1 MRLGV
6 PAASPAKWGAPGPP
20 PAVTETGEAL
30 RFAHDGQ
37 RTDRDVVLQAV
48 KQYGTALEFAGEGLE
63 ADKVLV
69 LQAVTETGTA
79 LQFAHDDLRKDRD
92 VALQTVTR
100 WLVTESAEDLVVNAT
115 QWLLCSAPT
124 PLFPIFFGADI
135 AVLVQKCLCGR
146 PLDIRH
152 VALLFKT
159 FAQTRQGVAQ
169 WWKCIQKFMLMRW
182 HCLPSF

>member
-63 ADKVLV
+63 AGR
-69 LQAVTETGTA
+69 QGSCPAGG
-79 LQFAHDDLRKDRD
+79 DRD
-92 VALQTVTR
+92 R
-100 WLVTESAEDLVVNAT
+100 DS
-115 QWLLCSAPT
+115 
-124 PLFPIFFGADI
+124 I
-135 AVLVQKCLCGR
+135 AVR
-146 PLDIRH
+146 P
-152 VALLFKT
+152 
-159 FAQTRQGVAQ
+159 
-169 WWKCIQKFMLMRW
+169 
-182 HCLPSF
+182 

>member
-69 LQAVTETGTA
+69 LQAVTETGAA

-124 PLFPIFFGADI
+124 RSSMRRW
-135 AVLVQKCLCGR
+135 CLCRRTVGR
-146 PLDIRH
+146 TGGVTPLLKVRSGH
-152 VALLFKT
+152 THHRGGCKSPCA
-159 FAQTRQGVAQ
+159 
-169 WWKCIQKFMLMRW
+169 
-182 HCLPSF
+182 